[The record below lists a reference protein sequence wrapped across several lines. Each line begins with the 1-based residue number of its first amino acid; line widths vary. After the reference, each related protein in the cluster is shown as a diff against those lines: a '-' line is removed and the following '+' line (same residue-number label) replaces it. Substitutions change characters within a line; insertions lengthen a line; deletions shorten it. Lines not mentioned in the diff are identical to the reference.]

1 MHYFFIHKKRGINIP
16 FPRLLG
22 KLFLTMKLIAF
33 MILIM
38 VTTAYAEGNAQKI
51 TVNFKKANID
61 KVFEAFSKQTKYR
74 FFYHDDVV
82 AKTGSIDLDVNGEEL
97 STVLDHLSEKHNL
110 RYKVISNTI
119 TVARKHPVA
128 EVTEA
133 EVQQRPITGRVLD
146 EQGNPLQGASVVVKN
161 TQTGTTTQEN
171 GAFTLNVANLNVT
184 LVISFVG
191 HISQEVALAGRESV
205 QVTLARMDESLDEVV
220 IVGYGTQR
228 RSEATGSIASVSG
241 TTVADKPSVSFES
254 SLAGRATGVNMVAND
269 GVVNQAP
276 VFRIRGTNSLSL
288 SSYPLVVV
296 DGVPMFTDDVN
307 VGGNASNN
315 PLAALNSAD
324 IESID
329 IAKDAA
335 ATSIYGS
342 RAANGVVFITTKSG
356 KRGSAR
362 FNYSMF
368 VGQSK
373 AVRLAEVLNADQ
385 YLEIKNEGLMNAGTY
400 DPVRNYF
407 GKSLDANGNEIDTR
421 WYDYI
426 FREGI
431 SQNHNL
437 NMSGANERSKYYFS
451 IGLDDRKGI
460 LRGNDYGRKSVSYN
474 LEHKITDWL
483 TIGSKTNYSNDFTT
497 AVLSTGNGTSSVSA
511 NSVAYRLGFITAP
524 IVGPFNRDGSYNI
537 TGPNVGVMDNDD
549 HLQSHRRLGYTN
561 PVLTLERNRDRTGN
575 NYVQSN
581 AFLDLRPVSWL
592 SLRSVYGINNMYSR
606 TERYFDPLT
615 NEAGSTNGRA
625 TGVSAKREISIW
637 TNTATVD
644 QNFGSHSVNLLLG
657 HEVQESKG
665 DQFGLTR
672 TNQSDPYYTDIQGG
686 FGNVAIIN
694 TANQRYY
701 NYLTS
706 MFSRVQ
712 YSYDGKYLVT
722 ANLRRDESSVLG
734 PKNKAGV
741 FWGFSGGWE
750 VSRENFWQGS
760 ALADAISNFK
770 IRASYG
776 KVGNLAGIG
785 DYASLST
792 YSAILYGGVS
802 GLYYSGAGNEDLKWE
817 TSKKTDIG
825 LNFSIMDGRLAF
837 DLSYYNNNI
846 DGLIFGVPAPASA
859 GLPNPSTG
867 LQNTVLANVGSMY
880 NRGVELA
887 VNGSVL
893 QRENWSWNSS
903 FNISYNKNEV
913 VSLAPGVDNLIFN
926 DVGGSS
932 GQVSISLPGKPVGM
946 IYAIRTDGVDPQ
958 SGRRVFLDGSG
969 RKVLFQQ
976 IPGPGQYQ
984 WEYEDGTQAP
994 AVSTSED
1001 GVIYKNTNPSIYG
1014 GWSNNL
1020 SYGNFDLDFLF
1031 TYQYG
1036 GHMYFATQAS
1046 LMDHRFQN
1054 NSVKVLDRWQ
1064 KPGDVTDVPRLVDGD
1079 ITSWGYSIPITANVY
1094 KTDFV
1099 RLKNLTLGY
1108 TLPRS
1113 LVQRASINN
1122 VRVYVSGQNVLLF
1135 TKYPGADPETTSTGN
1150 ASATQGFDKNMTP
1163 NARIMTFG
1171 LQIGF

>member
-1 MHYFFIHKKRGINIP
+1 MYYFFIHKKQGIYIRT
-16 FPRLLG
+16 PRLLG
-22 KLFLTMKLIAF
+22 KIFLTMKLIAF
-33 MILIM
+33 IIILM
-38 VTTAYAEGNAQKI
+38 VTSVYADGNAQKV
-51 TVNFKKANID
+51 TVNFKKAKID
-61 KVFEAFSKQTKYR
+61 KVFEEFSKQTKYR
-74 FFYHDDVV
+74 FFYHDDVIV
-82 AKTGSIDLDVNGEEL
+82 KTGQIDLEASNEDL
-97 STVLDHLSEKHNL
+97 HHVLDRLSKNHQL
-110 RYKVISNTI
+110 KYKVISNTI
-119 TVARKHPVA
+119 TVARHAGAVESA
-128 EVTEA
+128 ATEI
-133 EVQQRPITGRVLD
+133 QQRPITGRVID

-161 TQTGTTTQEN
+161 TQTGTTTQAN
-171 GAFTLNVANLNVT
+171 GAFTLNVPNLNIT
-184 LVISFVG
+184 LVISYVG
-191 HISQEVALAGRESV
+191 HVAQEVDLAGHETV
-205 QVTLARMDESLDEVV
+205 QITLMKMDESLDEVV

-241 TTVADKPSVSFES
+241 TSVADKPSVSFES
-254 SLAGRATGVNMVAND
+254 SLAGRATGVNMIAND

-296 DGVPMFTDDVN
+296 DGVPMFTEDIN
-307 VGGNASNN
+307 VGGNSSNN
-315 PLAALNSAD
+315 PLSALNAAD

-356 KRGSAR
+356 KRGNAR
-362 FNYSMF
+362 FNYSMYL
-368 VGQSK
+368 GQSK

-385 YLEIKNEGLMNAGTY
+385 YLEIKNEGLKNAGTY
-400 DPVRNYF
+400 DPVNNYF
-407 GKSLDANGNEIDTR
+407 GKSLDANGNEINTR

-426 FREGI
+426 FRTGR

-437 NMSGANERSKYYFS
+437 NMSGATEKTRYYFS
-451 IGLDDRKGI
+451 IGLDDREGI
-460 LRGNDYGRKSVSYN
+460 LQGNDYGRKSVSYN
-474 LEHKITDWL
+474 LEHSITDWL
-483 TIGSKTNYSNDFTT
+483 KIGSKTNYSNDNTT
-497 AVLSTGNGTSSVSA
+497 AVLSTGQGVSSVSS
-511 NSVAYRLGFITAP
+511 NSVAYRLGFISAP
-524 IVGPFNRDGSYNI
+524 IVGPYNRDGSYNI
-537 TGPNVGVMDNDD
+537 TGPNIGVMDNDS

-561 PVLTLERNRDRTGN
+561 PVLTLERNRDMTGN

-581 AFLDLRPVSWL
+581 AFLELKPLPWL

-637 TNTATVD
+637 TNTATID
-644 QNFGSHSVNLLLG
+644 QNLGSHSFNLLLG

-672 TNQSDPYYTDIQGG
+672 TDQSDPYYTDIQGG

-694 TANQRYY
+694 TANQRFY

-750 VSRENFWQGS
+750 ISKEEFWQNS
-760 ALADAISNFK
+760 ALGDAITNFK
-770 IRASYG
+770 LRASYG

-792 YSAILYGGVS
+792 YSAILYGGAS

-825 LNFSIMDGRLAF
+825 LNFSILNSRLSF

-867 LQNTVLANVGSMY
+867 NQNTVLANVGSMY

-887 VNGSVL
+887 LNGSL
-893 QRENWSWNSS
+893 IQRENFSWNSN

-958 SGRRVFLDGSG
+958 TGRRVFLDGQG

-984 WEYEDGTQAP
+984 WEYEDGSQAP

-1001 GVIYKNTNPSIYG
+1001 GVIYKNTNPAIFG
-1014 GWSNNL
+1014 GWSNQFA
-1020 SYGNFDLDFLF
+1020 YGNFDLDFMF
-1031 TYQYG
+1031 TYQVG
-1036 GHMYFATQAS
+1036 GHMYYATQAS

-1064 KPGDVTDVPRLVDGD
+1064 NPGDITDVPRLQDGD

-1094 KTDFV
+1094 KTDFI

-1113 LVQRASINN
+1113 LVQRASINS
-1122 VRVYVSGQNVLLF
+1122 VRAYLSGQNVLLF
-1135 TKYPGADPETTSTGN
+1135 TTYPGADPETTSTGN